1 MIVNGFGIVLGFI
14 KYGDTSVIAKVF
26 TKDHGLCSFIIQ
38 GAYRKKARISVSM
51 LQSFSLLE
59 LVYYY
64 KENRQL
70 HTLKEAKPS
79 PPMASIQTDIVKSS
93 LSIFACEVLQNV
105 LNNTEQDQELFDWLY
120 QKILKL
126 EVSAESNTYWAH
138 LFLIELAQLL
148 GFAPTETQTARFF
161 HLREGVFT
169 NVPLSE
175 KEILSSDETQL
186 LVALM
191 ANSKIN
197 EKPKQLRAQ
206 LLDKLIDFFAYH
218 VGGFRELKSLHVIRG
233 VLN

>member
-1 MIVNGFGIVLGFI
+1 MIVNGFGVVLGFI

-26 TKDHGLCSFIIQ
+26 TKEHGLCSFIIQ

-51 LQSFSLLE
+51 LQPFSLLE
-59 LVYYY
+59 LVYYHR
-64 KENRQL
+64 ENRQL

-79 PPMASIQTDIVKSS
+79 PPINGIQTSIVKSS
-93 LSIFACEVLQNV
+93 LSIFASEVLQNV
-105 LNNTEQDQELFDWLY
+105 LNNTEQDAGLFDWIY
-120 QKILKL
+120 HKILAL
-126 EVSAESNTYWAH
+126 EVSAESNTYWPH
-138 LFLIELAQLL
+138 LFLLELAQLQ
-148 GFAPTETQTARFF
+148 GFAPSNAQTGRFF

-175 KEILSSDETQL
+175 RESLNSEETQL
-186 LVALM
+186 MLELL
-191 ANSKIN
+191 NESKI
-197 EKPKQLRAQ
+197 EDKPKQLRAQ

>member
-26 TKDHGLCSFIIQ
+26 TKEHGLCSFIIQ

-51 LQSFSLLE
+51 LQPFSLLE
-59 LVYYY
+59 LVYYH

-79 PPMASIQTDIVKSS
+79 PPVSGIQTNIVKSS
-93 LSIFACEVLQNV
+93 LSIFGSEVLQNV

-120 QKILKL
+120 QKILAL
-126 EVSAESNTYWAH
+126 EVNEESNTYWPH
-138 LFLIELAQLL
+138 LFLLELAQLQ
-148 GFAPTETQTARFF
+148 GFAPAESQTGRFF

-175 KEILSSDETQL
+175 KEILNSEETQL
-186 LVALM
+186 LIELM
-191 ANSKIN
+191 NDLQIE
-197 EKPKQLRAQ
+197 EKPKQLRAH
-206 LLDKLIDFFAYH
+206 LLDKLIDFFACH

-233 VLN
+233 VLK